1 MLRRNMIGKITENRV
16 VMQTIAS
23 KLESISKFVYNCCM
37 TDTNLLAGPAI
48 RRLRKREGLTQA
60 AMASALGISP
70 SYLNLIERNQRPLSA
85 RVLVQVIERF
95 DFDPRTLREDDSI
108 GGLDGL
114 ARRMADKRF
123 GDLGIDREEVQEFLA
138 AAPQIAAAFARLYD
152 ASGSQRFVVEDTA
165 AAARRAVERWQNHF
179 ADLDHAAE
187 DLADELRL
195 SRGEIS
201 AALSERLREK
211 HQLSVRILPAEVMP
225 GQVHRLDLHARQ
237 LQLSEMLPGAARRF
251 QIARQVGAL
260 EMRDGIDTLVAGAN
274 LAASDAREAF
284 REHITD
290 YLAGALLLPY
300 RRFLRACEATGYD
313 LGVLQRRFAASFDQ
327 VAARLTTL
335 GRVGERGLPFFT
347 GTIDRAGRMT
357 QFTAGGSG
365 AIYPLESAR
374 WPAWVPYAAF
384 ERPGTVMTQAVTF
397 GEGDAAARHWFTI
410 TRTVD
415 GDGVMCSGRRAV
427 VLSIEAR
434 FAGDLAHARGV
445 SLDRDD
451 AVPLGTPCG
460 RCGRTECLT
469 PATLRLAG
477 RRQR

>member
-1 MLRRNMIGKITENRV
+1 M
-16 VMQTIAS
+16 A
-23 KLESISKFVYNCCM
+23 
-37 TDTNLLAGPAI
+37 DTTLLAGPAL
-48 RRLRKREGLTQA
+48 RRLRKRESLTQA
-60 AMASALGISP
+60 AMAGILGISP

-95 DFDPRTLREDDSI
+95 DFDPRSLREDDAI
-108 GGLDGL
+108 GGLDGMV
-114 ARRMADKRF
+114 RRMTDKRF
-123 GDLGIDREEVQEFLA
+123 ADLGIDREEVQEFLA
-138 AAPQIAAAFARLYD
+138 AAPQVAAAFARLYD
-152 ASGSQRFVVEDTA
+152 TAGSERRVTEDTA

-179 ADLDHAAE
+179 SDLDHAAE

-211 HQLSVRILPAEVMP
+211 HQLQVRILPAEVMP

-260 EMRDGIDTLVAGAN
+260 EMREGIEMLVAGAG
-274 LAASDAREAF
+274 LAGPDAREAF

-290 YLAGALLLPY
+290 YLAGALMLPY

-313 LGVLQRRFAASFDQ
+313 LAVLQRRFAVSFDQ
-327 VAARLTTL
+327 VAQRLTTL

-347 GTIDRAGRMT
+347 ATIDRAGHMSH
-357 QFTAGGSG
+357 FTAGGSG
-365 AIYPLESAR
+365 AIYPLDGAR
-374 WPAWVPYAAF
+374 WPAWVPFAAF
-384 ERPGTVMTQAVTF
+384 ERPGTVLTQSVTF
-397 GEGDAAARHWFTI
+397 GEGEAAARHWFTI

-415 GDGVMCSGRRAV
+415 VDGVMCAGRRAV
-427 VLSIEAR
+427 VLGIEAR
-434 FAGDLAHARGV
+434 FAADLAHARGV
-445 SLDRDD
+445 SLARED

-460 RCGRTECLT
+460 RCGRAECLT
-469 PATLRLAG
+469 PAPARIASTLPRP
-477 RRQR
+477 RRTTAPTL

>member
-1 MLRRNMIGKITENRV
+1 M
-16 VMQTIAS
+16 ADS
-23 KLESISKFVYNCCM
+23 
-37 TDTNLLAGPAI
+37 NLLAGPAL

-60 AMASALGISP
+60 AMASLLGISP

-95 DFDPRTLREDDSI
+95 DFDPRSLREDDAI

-114 ARRMADKRF
+114 VRRMADKRF
-123 GDLGIDREEVQEFLA
+123 ADLGIDREEVQEFLA
-138 AAPQIAAAFARLYD
+138 AAPQVAAAFARLYD
-152 ASGSQRFVVEDTA
+152 AGGGGERIVTEDAA

-187 DLADELRL
+187 NLADELRL
-195 SRGEIS
+195 SRGEI
-201 AALSERLREK
+201 AAGLSERLREK
-211 HQLSVRILPAEVMP
+211 HQLQVRILPAEVMP

-251 QIARQVGAL
+251 QIARQVGEL
-260 EMRDGIDTLVAGAN
+260 EMREEIETLVAGAN
-274 LAASDAREAF
+274 LPSPEARNAF
-284 REHITD
+284 REHIAD

-313 LGVLQRRFAASFDQ
+313 LTVLQRRFAASFDQ
-327 VAARLTTL
+327 VAQRLTTL

-347 GTIDRAGRMT
+347 AVIDRAGRMS

-365 AIYPLESAR
+365 AAYPLDGAR

-384 ERPGTVMTQAVTF
+384 DRPGTVLTQAATF
-397 GEGDAAARHWFTI
+397 GEGEGAGRHWFTI

-415 GDGVMCSGRRAV
+415 VDGVMCSGRRAV
-427 VLSIEAR
+427 VLGIEAR

-445 SLDRDD
+445 SLDRLD

-460 RCGRTECLT
+460 RCGRAECLT
-469 PATLRLAG
+469 PAPARLASTLPRPRPG
-477 RRQR
+477 T

>member
-1 MLRRNMIGKITENRV
+1 
-16 VMQTIAS
+16 
-23 KLESISKFVYNCCM
+23 M
-37 TDTNLLAGPAI
+37 TDTLLAGPAL

-60 AMASALGISP
+60 NMASLLGISP

-95 DFDPRTLREDDSI
+95 DFDPRSLREDDAI
-108 GGLDGL
+108 GGLDGM

-123 GDLGIDREEVQEFLA
+123 ADLGIDREEVQEFLA
-138 AAPQIAAAFARLYD
+138 AAPQVAAAFARLYD
-152 ASGSQRFVVEDTA
+152 SGGGGERVVAEDA
-165 AAARRAVERWQNHF
+165 AVSTRRAIERWQNHF

-201 AALSERLREK
+201 AALSERLRER
-211 HQLSVRILPAEVMP
+211 HQLQVRILPAEVMP

-251 QIARQVGAL
+251 QIARQVGQL
-260 EMRDGIDTLVAGAN
+260 EMRDGIETIVAGAN
-274 LAASDAREAF
+274 LASPEARELL
-284 REHITD
+284 REHIAD

-313 LGVLQRRFAASFDQ
+313 LAVLQRRFAVSFDQ
-327 VAARLTTL
+327 VAERLTTL

-347 GTIDRAGRMT
+347 AVIDRAGRMT
-357 QFTAGGSG
+357 HFTAGGSG
-365 AIYPLESAR
+365 ALYPLESAR

-384 ERPGTVMTQAVTF
+384 ERPGTVLTQAVTF
-397 GEGDAAARHWFTI
+397 GEGEGAGRHWFTI

-415 GDGVMCSGRRAV
+415 GDGVMCAGRRAV
-427 VLSIEAR
+427 LLGIEAR
-434 FAGDLAHARGV
+434 FAGDLAHARGQ
-445 SLDRDD
+445 SLDRLD

-460 RCGRTECLT
+460 RCGKAECLT
-469 PATLRLAG
+469 PAPARLASTLPRPRSG
-477 RRQR
+477 V

>member
-1 MLRRNMIGKITENRV
+1 MID
-16 VMQTIAS
+16 A
-23 KLESISKFVYNCCM
+23 
-37 TDTNLLAGPAI
+37 NLLAGPAL
-48 RRLRKREGLTQA
+48 RRLRKRESLTQA
-60 AMASALGISP
+60 AMASALDISP

-85 RVLVQVIERF
+85 KVLVRVIERF
-95 DFDPRTLREDDSI
+95 DFDPRSLREDDAI
-108 GGLDGL
+108 GGIDGL
-114 ARRMADKRF
+114 IRRMTDRRF
-123 GDLGIDREEVQEFLA
+123 ADLGIDREEVQEFLA

-152 ASGSQRFVVEDTA
+152 TGGGEPGGGAGAESESAA

-187 DLADELRL
+187 ALADELRL

-211 HQLSVRILPAEVMP
+211 HQLQVRILPAEVMP

-260 EMRDGIDTLVAGAN
+260 EMREVIDALVAGAN
-274 LAASDAREAF
+274 LASAEARDIL

-313 LGVLQRRFAASFDQ
+313 LAVLQRRFAVSFDQ
-327 VAARLTTL
+327 VAERLTSL

-347 GTIDRAGRMT
+347 ATIDRAGRMT
-357 QFTAGGSG
+357 HFTAGGSG
-365 AIYPLESAR
+365 AIYPLDGAR
-374 WPAWVPYAAF
+374 WPAWVPFAAF
-384 ERPGTVMTQAVTF
+384 ERPGTVLTQPVTF
-397 GEGDAAARHWFTI
+397 GEGEGAARHWFTI

-415 GDGVMCSGRRAV
+415 GDGVSCAGRRAV
-427 VLSIEAR
+427 VLGIEAR
-434 FAGDLAHARGV
+434 FAADLALARGV
-445 SLDRDD
+445 SLDRAD

-469 PATLRLAG
+469 PAPLRLASTLP
-477 RRQR
+477 RLRPTS

>member
-1 MLRRNMIGKITENRV
+1 MP
-16 VMQTIAS
+16 
-23 KLESISKFVYNCCM
+23 
-37 TDTNLLAGPAI
+37 DTNLLAGPAL

-60 AMASALGISP
+60 NMASLLGISP

-95 DFDPRTLREDDSI
+95 DFDPRSLREDDAI

-114 ARRMADKRF
+114 VRRMADKRF
-123 GDLGIDREEVQEFLA
+123 ADLGIDREEVQEFLA
-138 AAPQIAAAFARLYD
+138 AAPQVAAAFARLYD
-152 ASGSQRFVVEDTA
+152 AGGGGERVVTEDAA

-187 DLADELRL
+187 SLADELRL
-195 SRGEIS
+195 SRGEI
-201 AALSERLREK
+201 AAGLTERLREK
-211 HQLSVRILPAEVMP
+211 HQLQVRILPAEVMP

-251 QIARQVGAL
+251 QIARQVGEL
-260 EMRDGIDTLVAGAN
+260 EMREEMETLVAGAG
-274 LAASDAREAF
+274 LASPEAREAL
-284 REHITD
+284 REHIAD

-313 LGVLQRRFAASFDQ
+313 LAILQRRFAASFDQ
-327 VAARLTTL
+327 VAQRLTTL

-347 GTIDRAGRMT
+347 AVIDRAGRMSR
-357 QFTAGGSG
+357 FTAGGSG
-365 AIYPLESAR
+365 AGYPLDGAR

-384 ERPGTVMTQAVTF
+384 ERPGTVLTQAVTF
-397 GEGDAAARHWFTI
+397 GEGESAARHWFTI

-415 GDGVMCSGRRAV
+415 VDGVMCSGKRAV
-427 VLSIEAR
+427 VLGIEAR

-445 SLDRDD
+445 SLDRLD

-460 RCGRTECLT
+460 RCGRAECLT
-469 PATLRLAG
+469 PAPARLASTLP
-477 RRQR
+477 RLRP

>member
-1 MLRRNMIGKITENRV
+1 MID
-16 VMQTIAS
+16 A
-23 KLESISKFVYNCCM
+23 
-37 TDTNLLAGPAI
+37 NLLAGPAL
-48 RRLRKREGLTQA
+48 RRLRKRESLSQA
-60 AMASALGISP
+60 AMASVLDISP

-85 RVLVQVIERF
+85 KVLVRVIERF
-95 DFDPRTLREDDSI
+95 DFDPRSLREDDAI
-108 GGLDGL
+108 GGIDGMI
-114 ARRMADKRF
+114 RRMADKRF
-123 GDLGIDREEVQEFLA
+123 ADLGIDREEVQEFLS

-152 ASGSQRFVVEDTA
+152 TGGSGRAESEDAA
-165 AAARRAVERWQNHF
+165 AAARRAIERWQNHF

-195 SRGEIS
+195 SRGDIS
-201 AALSERLREK
+201 TALSERLREK

-260 EMRDGIDTLVAGAN
+260 EMREAIETLVAGAN
-274 LAASDAREAF
+274 LSSAEAREIF

-300 RRFLRACEATGYD
+300 RRFLRACESTGYD
-313 LGVLQRRFAASFDQ
+313 LSVLQRRFAVSFDQ
-327 VAARLTTL
+327 VAERLTTL

-347 GTIDRAGRMT
+347 ATIDRAGRMT
-357 QFTAGGSG
+357 HFTSGGSG
-365 AIYPLESAR
+365 ALYPLDGAS

-384 ERPGTVMTQAVTF
+384 ERPGSVLTQAVTF

-415 GDGVMCSGRRAV
+415 GDGVLCAGRRAV
-427 VLSIEAR
+427 VLGIEAR

-445 SLDRDD
+445 SLDRAD
-451 AVPLGTPCG
+451 AVPLGTPCL
-460 RCGRTECLT
+460 RCGRPECLT
-469 PATLRLAG
+469 PAPARLASVLP
-477 RRQR
+477 RLRPSTS